1 MKPLNLGLRFVLE
14 LCMLVALGIW
24 GFSENFVL
32 GFVAPLAAAVV
43 WGLWIA
49 PKASPRLDDPMRLAL
64 ELLLF
69 GSAGA
74 ALAAAGHAAR
84 GRDLPGR
91 GRPERGADAR
101 LAAAR
106 HRDLGATLPA

>member
-24 GFSENFVL
+24 GFSANIVL
-32 GFVAPLAAAVV
+32 GIAAPLAAAVV

-49 PKASPRLDDPMRLAL
+49 PKATRRLRDPARLAV

-69 GSAGA
+69 GVAGVALLAADHPLAAAVFLA
-74 ALAAAGHAAR
+74 ALALSEG
-84 GRDLPGR
+84 LM
-91 GRPERGADAR
+91 
-101 LAAAR
+101 LAWGQRESA
-106 HRDLGATLPA
+106 

>member
-1 MKPLNLGLRFVLE
+1 LKPLNLGLRFVLE

-32 GFVAPLAAAVV
+32 GIAAPLAAAVV

-49 PKASPRLDDPMRLAL
+49 PKATRRLRDPVRLAL

-69 GSAGA
+69 GAAGV
-74 ALAAAGHAAR
+74 ALAAADH
-84 GRDLPGR
+84 P
-91 GRPERGADAR
+91 
-101 LAAAR
+101 LAAAVFLAAVALSEVLMLVGR
-106 HRDLGATLPA
+106 QRDIA

>member
-24 GFSENFVL
+24 GFSENVVL
-32 GFVAPLAAAVV
+32 GIAAPLAAAVI

-49 PKASPRLDDPMRLAL
+49 PKAARRLRDPARLAI

-69 GSAGA
+69 GAAGA
-74 ALAAAGHAAR
+74 ALAVAGHA
-84 GRDLPGR
+84 
-91 GRPERGADAR
+91 
-101 LAAAR
+101 LAAAIFLAAVALSEALLLAWGQR
-106 HRDLGATLPA
+106 ERA

>member
-24 GFSENFVL
+24 GFSENIVL
-32 GFVAPLAAAVV
+32 GIAAPLAAAVV

-49 PKASPRLDDPMRLAL
+49 PKATRRLRDPVRLAL

-69 GSAGA
+69 GAAGV
-74 ALAAAGHAAR
+74 ALAAADH
-84 GRDLPGR
+84 P
-91 GRPERGADAR
+91 
-101 LAAAR
+101 LAAAVF
-106 HRDLGATLPA
+106 LGAVALNEVLLLAWGQRGSA

>member
-1 MKPLNLGLRFVLE
+1 LKPLNLGLRFVLE

-32 GFVAPLAAAVV
+32 AVAAPLAAAVV

-49 PKASPRLDDPMRLAL
+49 PKATRRLRDPVRLAL

-69 GSAGA
+69 GAAGA
-74 ALAAAGHAAR
+74 ALAAADH
-84 GRDLPGR
+84 P
-91 GRPERGADAR
+91 
-101 LAAAR
+101 LAAAVFLAAVALSEVLMLAWR
-106 HRDLGATLPA
+106 QRGSA